1 MLFIS
6 LEQETHNSKAW
17 QGGGEV
23 GGGRRKERMKPQP
36 LSEKLTLRPE
46 PRVGVG
52 IEERKE
58 EAGDKRGTNPPW
70 QPRPPLQTAAL
81 LPRGA
86 ACERA
91 EA

>member
-46 PRVGVG
+46 PRVRGG
-52 IEERKE
+52 NRGEERGGRRQE
-58 EAGDKRGTNPPW
+58 GDQSSLATKTPFANSSPV
-70 QPRPPLQTAAL
+70 A
-81 LPRGA
+81 
-86 ACERA
+86 
-91 EA
+91 

>member
-46 PRVGVG
+46 PRVRGG
-52 IEERKE
+52 YRGEERGGRRQE
-58 EAGDKRGTNPPW
+58 GDQSSLATKSPFANSSPV
-70 QPRPPLQTAAL
+70 A
-81 LPRGA
+81 
-86 ACERA
+86 
-91 EA
+91 

>member
-1 MLFIS
+1 MFIS

-46 PRVGVG
+46 PRVRGG
-52 IEERKE
+52 YRGEERGGRRQE
-58 EAGDKRGTNPPW
+58 GDQSSLATKTPFANSSPV
-70 QPRPPLQTAAL
+70 A
-81 LPRGA
+81 
-86 ACERA
+86 
-91 EA
+91 